1 MNTESLLTN
10 FADRGISIFL
20 VGDNIKLSAS
30 KGIMTSEDSSTLRDH
45 KPDVLRLLRIADGLP
60 SDDDAAAFLAM
71 DEVDPS
77 ELPTC
82 QTCGR
87 LCDTQTLDDQWHCSQ
102 CDPDAGQR
110 RRRTEKFLRHTA
122 AIRYT
127 HNRNG

>member
-10 FADRGISIFL
+10 FADRGISIVL

-30 KGIMTSEDSSTLRDH
+30 KGIMTSEDASTLRDH
-45 KPDVLRLLRIADGLP
+45 KPEVLRLLRLADGLP
-60 SDDDAAAFLAM
+60 VDDDAAALLAM
-71 DEVDPS
+71 DEFDPS

-82 QTCGR
+82 PTCGR
-87 LCDTQTLDDQWHCSQ
+87 LCDTQTLDDYWRCSP

-110 RRRTEKFLRHTA
+110 RRRTKTLQRTAA
-122 AIRYT
+122 AIRYI